1 MARLIKPYASEMA
14 GIVLV
19 EENKMKWQQISLSK
33 DTVQRRIVDL
43 SDNIKEQAITELQN
57 LQFGLLSI

>member
-1 MARLIKPYASEMA
+1 MA

-43 SDNIKEQAITELQN
+43 SDNIKEQAITQLQN